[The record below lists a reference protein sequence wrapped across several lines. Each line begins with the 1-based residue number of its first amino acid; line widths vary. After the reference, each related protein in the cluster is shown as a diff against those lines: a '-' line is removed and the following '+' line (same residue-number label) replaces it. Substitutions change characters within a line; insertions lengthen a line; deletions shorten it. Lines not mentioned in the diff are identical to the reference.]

1 MIDFLVCILIFLL
14 GELSGVVLMCL
25 LQISKLSDERIENK
39 KYEKKGN

>member
-25 LQISKLSDERIENK
+25 LQISRLADERIDSHKN
-39 KYEKKGN
+39 